1 LLTGK
6 NHLITRLPR
15 EARKRLLDV
24 CELIHL
30 SRGEILG
37 DRGTVTR
44 NVYFPTDSYVS
55 LVTPIDGKPVLEVG
69 MVGREGML
77 GAHLALGIGSETL
90 HSLVQGAGP
99 AWRIPAHAFRRELAR
114 SDSLQRGLYR
124 YLYVLMTQM
133 ASSTACR
140 HFHLIGPRL
149 ARWLLMAHDRA
160 GSDSFYITHESL
172 AAMLGVRRGAI
183 STAAGDL
190 QRSAVIEYS
199 RGDITVL
206 NRAALEAASCG
217 CYHAECRT
225 YSRLLN

>member
-1 LLTGK
+1 MTGK
-6 NHLITRLPR
+6 NNLIARLPR
-15 EARKRLLDV
+15 VARKRLLDL

-30 SRGEILG
+30 RRGEILG

-44 NVYFPTDSYVS
+44 NVYFPTDSCIS
-55 LVTPIDGKPVLEVG
+55 QVTPIGGKPVLEVG

-77 GAHLALGIGSETL
+77 GAQLALGVGSESL

-99 AWRIPAHAFRRELAR
+99 AWRIPAQAFRRELAR
-114 SDSLQRGLYR
+114 SDSLKRGLYR
-124 YLYVLMTQM
+124 YLYVLMAQM
-133 ASSTACR
+133 ESSTACR

-160 GSDSFYITHESL
+160 ASDSFYITHESL
-172 AAMLGVRRGAI
+172 ASMLGVRRGAI
-183 STAAGDL
+183 SAAAGDL
-190 QRSAVIEYS
+190 QRRAVIEYS

-206 NRAALEAASCG
+206 NRAALEAASCA
-217 CYHAECRT
+217 CYQTECKT